1 MDIQSVAIIGGGTAG
16 WLAANHLGKAL
27 LNKNIAITLIESPD
41 IPTIGVGEGTVPAI
55 RKTLQ
60 SFGISET
67 AFIKRCDVTFKQ
79 SIKFQN
85 WLDKRHH
92 GDDNF
97 YHHLFDPPSPMGVD
111 LSALWLQNPTQAYSQ
126 LVSSQFSVCEAN
138 LAPKLITTP
147 EYQVVQGY
155 AYHLNAAKFAL
166 LLADNAKQKFA
177 INHVKANV
185 IDTRQHPDG
194 SIAALILD
202 TNGEQQFDFYIDCS
216 GFESILLAKVLNV
229 PFVDKSHQ
237 LFVNKAVVVQVPT
250 EPDAV
255 IAPYTKATAHQAGW
269 IWDIALSER
278 RGVGLVYSSA
288 HLEDEQAQQKLNR
301 YLNGQL
307 ANYSYRTIPM
317 KVGYRQQFWAK
328 NCVALGLA
336 QGFLEPIEATSIMLT
351 DFAAGYLANRFPTHQ
366 SQNESLATR
375 FNQTMTYAWERV
387 VEFAKMH
394 YCLSDRT
401 DADFW
406 NDNREVHTIPEGLN
420 QKLAL
425 WRDYVPLSEDLFSK
439 FEVFNVENYLYVLYG
454 MKYLTTKP
462 ELTPAAMQSATQHA
476 VKIEQYAKQLCQQLP
491 SHRDLLQ
498 KIHQYG
504 LQKV

>member
-1 MDIQSVAIIGGGTAG
+1 MNIQKVAVIGGGTAG

-27 LNKNIAITLIESPD
+27 LNKNVSITLVESPD
-41 IPTIGVGEGTVPAI
+41 IPTIGVGEGTVPTI

-67 AFIKRCDVTFKQ
+67 EFIKRCDVTFKQ

-85 WLDKRHH
+85 WLDKRLH
-92 GDDNF
+92 GPTNF
-97 YHHLFDPPSPMGVD
+97 YHHLFDPPSPMGDD
-111 LSALWLQNPTQAYSQ
+111 LSALWLQTPMQEYSK
-126 LVSSQFSVCEAN
+126 LVSSQHAVCEAN

-147 EYQVVQGY
+147 EYQAIQGY

-166 LLADNAKQKFA
+166 LLADNAQQKFGVTH
-177 INHVKANV
+177 IKANV
-185 IDTRQHPDG
+185 VDTKLHLDG
-194 SIAALILD
+194 SIDALILD
-202 TNGEQQFDFYIDCS
+202 TCGEQKFDFYIDCS
-216 GFESILLAKVLNV
+216 GFESILLAKALKV
-229 PFVDKSHQ
+229 PFVDKSQQ

-250 EPDAV
+250 ESDA
-255 IAPYTKATAHQAGW
+255 IIPPYTKATAHQAGW
-269 IWDIALSER
+269 IWDIALSSR
-278 RGVGLVYSSA
+278 RGVGLVYSNA

-301 YLNGQL
+301 YLQGRLDQ
-307 ANYSYRTIPM
+307 YSYRTIPM
-317 KVGYRQQFWAK
+317 NVGYRKQFWAK

-351 DFAAGYLANRFPTHQ
+351 DFAAGYLANRFPTSTAQ
-366 SQNESLATR
+366 MAALSER

-401 DADFW
+401 DSDFW
-406 NDNREVHTIPEGLN
+406 IENRDPQTIPEGLQN
-420 QKLAL
+420 KLAL
-425 WRDYVPLSEDLFSK
+425 WNEYVPMSEDLFSK

-454 MKYLTTKP
+454 MKYATKTP
-462 ELTPAAMQSATQHA
+462 QIGELSLIEAKKHA
-476 VKIEQYAKQLCQQLP
+476 DRIQQRANLLCQQLP

-498 KIHQYG
+498 KIHQFG
-504 LQKV
+504 FQKV